1 MECLLVITD
10 IEKALDLLD
19 HNVLIF
25 TLEKHGIFFNFILW
39 VKIVL
44 RDQDL
49 CAINRGTTTK
59 YFPRGRGACEGDPI
73 SAFFYLIYLYYI
85 FFLLINL
92 KPEIDGITIFYC
104 NYLYPAYTDDTIFF
118 LMDITSMK
126 HMVDTFFFPCFSLLK
141 PNLTKSK
148 TTLLESW
155 KGFKWQSVA
164 CVV

>member
-25 TLEKHGIFFNFILW
+25 TLEKHGIFLNFILW

-59 YFPRGRGACEGDPI
+59 YFPLGRGARQGDSI
-73 SAFFYLIYLYYI
+73 SAFF
-85 FFLLINL
+85 
-92 KPEIDGITIFYC
+92 
-104 NYLYPAYTDDTIFF
+104 
-118 LMDITSMK
+118 
-126 HMVDTFFFPCFSLLK
+126 
-141 PNLTKSK
+141 
-148 TTLLESW
+148 
-155 KGFKWQSVA
+155 
-164 CVV
+164 

>member
-1 MECLLVITD
+1 MERLLVITD

-25 TLEKHGIFFNFILW
+25 TLEKHGIFLNFILW

-59 YFPRGRGACEGDPI
+59 YFPLGRGACEGDPI

-126 HMVDTFFFPCFSLLK
+126 HMVDTFFFRVFPY
-141 PNLTKSK
+141 
-148 TTLLESW
+148 
-155 KGFKWQSVA
+155 
-164 CVV
+164 